1 MGNQILSGVIGLIM
15 VNPKKRLNTVME
27 LKTVCINN
35 GIKMVSR
42 SLKEPIKMV
51 FMTANG
57 LSGMRMDN
65 LWLRAIFWMVSLMEH
80 GYIGILMVK
89 KERKVTQSVAI
100 LVA

>member
-27 LKTVCINN
+27 LKTVCISS
-35 GIKMVSR
+35 GIKTVSR

-51 FMTANG
+51 SMTANG

-65 LWLRAIFWMVSLMEH
+65 LWLRAIF
-80 GYIGILMVK
+80 
-89 KERKVTQSVAI
+89 
-100 LVA
+100 